1 MFIACIRL
9 WCHRTNRTN
18 THNFFDIHKIY
29 FYFIPVNN
37 QKGARMKNMTDETLD
52 LMAGRFKILSEPM
65 RLKILHSLH
74 DNEMNVQQIVEMTG
88 ANQANVSK
96 HLGIMF
102 DAGLL
107 KRRKEG
113 LNSFYSIA
121 DESIFK
127 LCDLVCGGI
136 EKNLR
141 KNLSSLKY

>member
-1 MFIACIRL
+1 MVTLYLIFYKFLYILIL
-9 WCHRTNRTN
+9 KINDK
-18 THNFFDIHKIY
+18 DI
-29 FYFIPVNN
+29 
-37 QKGARMKNMTDETLD
+37 GMKNMTDETLD

-65 RLKILHSLH
+65 RLKILNSLH
-74 DNEMNVQQIVEMTG
+74 DNEMNVQQIVETTG

-102 DAGLL
+102 DAGIL

-141 KNLSSLKY
+141 KSLSSLKY

>member
-1 MFIACIRL
+1 MTATLYLIFYKFLYNLILKI
-9 WCHRTNRTN
+9 NDK
-18 THNFFDIHKIY
+18 DI
-29 FYFIPVNN
+29 
-37 QKGARMKNMTDETLD
+37 GMKNMTDETLD

-65 RLKILHSLH
+65 RLKILNSLH
-74 DNEMNVQQIVEMTG
+74 DNEMNVQQIVETTG

-102 DAGLL
+102 DAGIL

-141 KNLSSLKY
+141 KSLSSLKY